1 MAALII
7 TLTKDD
13 NDDGNNKA
21 LNPKTVLFLFTV
33 CVCSLGITRDV
44 SRWLIWRITTAS
56 AIAAAIPIVLKPLW
70 TIHEHEGQHLGDED
84 PKMNSWAAA
93 DYFLDLRVGHRGL

>member
-1 MAALII
+1 MFVLPLHQKMAALII

-33 CVCSLGITRDV
+33 CV
-44 SRWLIWRITTAS
+44 
-56 AIAAAIPIVLKPLW
+56 
-70 TIHEHEGQHLGDED
+70 
-84 PKMNSWAAA
+84 
-93 DYFLDLRVGHRGL
+93 